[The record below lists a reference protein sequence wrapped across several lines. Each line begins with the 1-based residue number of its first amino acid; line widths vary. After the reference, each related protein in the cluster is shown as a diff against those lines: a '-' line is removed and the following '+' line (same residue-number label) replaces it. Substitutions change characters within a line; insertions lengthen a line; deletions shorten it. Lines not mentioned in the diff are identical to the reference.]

1 MFKLTLN
8 TKCLSALLIF
18 VKTSF
23 LLMNTTVANANNEQS
38 FKFTTATGRAAVTQN
53 VTEELARMRALE
65 DALYLAA
72 LQGGA
77 DINGF
82 TSVSTDTSLQDHFV
96 IRPSSKILDYT

>member
-8 TKCLSALLIF
+8 TKFLSALLVF

-23 LLMNTTVANANNEQS
+23 FANEYSVANANNEQS
-38 FKFTTATGRAAVTQN
+38 FKFTTATGRAAITQN
-53 VTEELARMRALE
+53 VTEEIARMRALE

-82 TSVSTDTSLQDHFV
+82 TSVSTDTSFRIISLFAPQVKF
-96 IRPSSKILDYT
+96 

>member
-8 TKCLSALLIF
+8 TKFLPALLVF

-23 LLMNTTVANANNEQS
+23 LLMNASVANANNEQS

-53 VTEELARMRALE
+53 VTKELARMRALE

-82 TSVSTDTSLQDHFV
+82 TSVSTDTSLQDLSLIH
-96 IRPSSKILDYT
+96 I

>member
-8 TKCLSALLIF
+8 TKFLTALLVF

-23 LLMNTTVANANNEQS
+23 LLMNASVANANIEQS
-38 FKFTTATGRAAVTQN
+38 FKFTTATGRAAITQS
-53 VTEELARMRALE
+53 VTEEIARLRALE

-82 TSVSTDTSLQDHFV
+82 TSVSTDSPL
-96 IRPSSKILDYT
+96 K